1 MWRIGVINMGRH
13 RLMHLPKPVGPYH
26 VSFADFELR
35 RTPGSAEQ
43 SEGDAGVEDV
53 EKSALGAEGA
63 PVMRFF
69 YPTAAEP
76 KWSPPDTQTRR
87 WLPHFNYTWGYFSK
101 IIIPSSFLRR
111 FIIWALSC
119 MYVSLS
125 FKNICCLSLPIGN
138 HTCSYVEVLQ
148 ASISEHSGFLRL
160 IIIIWALSC
169 MFVSQT
175 VFYFHFLV
183 AFLYLVHCRS
193 PQSLTII
200 LHSGF
205 LVSITVVTSLN
216 CRFSLND

>member
-1 MWRIGVINMGRH
+1 MGLVSLFRFRFWEDVKLFCVEDWLVESTNMGRH

-53 EKSALGAEGA
+53 EKGALGAEGA
-63 PVMRFF
+63 PLMRFF

-119 MYVSLS
+119 MQVSL
-125 FKNICCLSLPIGN
+125 
-138 HTCSYVEVLQ
+138 
-148 ASISEHSGFLRL
+148 
-160 IIIIWALSC
+160 II
-169 MFVSQT
+169 
-175 VFYFHFLV
+175 
-183 AFLYLVHCRS
+183 
-193 PQSLTII
+193 
-200 LHSGF
+200 
-205 LVSITVVTSLN
+205 
-216 CRFSLND
+216 